1 MARVLIIAVA
11 VLLGAVSVWFLV
23 PTSAATVVGASSS
36 LPTSKDI
43 ASKPG
48 YSGSP
53 MSPEKRR
60 MRAEELV
67 GQNFKYISKDEVYS
81 TSWFTDKGPQAI
93 ERAMDECAIITNEEL
108 FVRHVMESA
117 DSSIS
122 DTEEDLDVV
131 EHLKAM
137 RPTFKQ
143 LRNCINAKI
152 AYNGLFEAEG

>member
-11 VLLGAVSVWFLV
+11 VLLGAASVWFLV
-23 PTSAATVVGASSS
+23 PMPAATDASAS
-36 LPTSKDI
+36 LPTSKDV
-43 ASKPG
+43 ASKPV

-53 MSPEKRR
+53 MSAEKRR
-60 MRAEELV
+60 SRAESLV
-67 GQNFKYISKDEVYS
+67 GQDFKYISKDEVFS
-81 TSWFTDKGPQAI
+81 ASWFTDKGPQAI

-117 DSSIS
+117 DSSLT

-131 EHLKAM
+131 NHLKAM

>member
-1 MARVLIIAVA
+1 M
-11 VLLGAVSVWFLV
+11 
-23 PTSAATVVGASSS
+23 SA
-36 LPTSKDI
+36 
-43 ASKPG
+43 
-48 YSGSP
+48 
-53 MSPEKRR
+53 EKRR
-60 MRAEELV
+60 MRAEGLV
-67 GQNFKYISKDEVYS
+67 GQNFKYISKDEVFS

-108 FVRHVMESA
+108 FVQHVMESA
-117 DSSIS
+117 DSSLT

-152 AYNGLFEAEG
+152 PIKLAVRSRGRRPQGRGFGPRRFLYVPAQMAETQIINLPNEAGGNQLTT

>member
-11 VLLGAVSVWFLV
+11 VLLGAASVWFLV
-23 PTSAATVVGASSS
+23 PTSAATVGGAPSS
-36 LPTSKDI
+36 LPSSKDV
-43 ASKPG
+43 ASKPA

-53 MSPEKRR
+53 MSAEKRR
-60 MRAEELV
+60 TRAENLV
-67 GQNFKYISKDEVYS
+67 GQDFKYISKDEVFS
-81 TSWFTDKGPQAI
+81 TSWFTEKGPQAI

-108 FVRHVMESA
+108 FVQHVMASA
-117 DSSIS
+117 DSSLTDS
-122 DTEEDLDVV
+122 EEDLDVIA
-131 EHLKAM
+131 HLQAT

>member
-11 VLLGAVSVWFLV
+11 VLLGAASVWFLI
-23 PTSAATVVGASSS
+23 PTPATTVAGAPTS
-36 LPTSKDI
+36 LPTSKDV
-43 ASKPG
+43 ASKPA

-53 MSPEKRR
+53 MSAEKRR
-60 MRAEELV
+60 MRAEGLV
-67 GQNFKYISKDEVYS
+67 GQKFKYISKDEVFS
-81 TSWFTDKGPQAI
+81 ASWFTDKGPQAI

-117 DSSIS
+117 DSSLT
-122 DTEEDLDVV
+122 DTEEDLDVLA
-131 EHLKAM
+131 HLKTM

>member
-1 MARVLIIAVA
+1 MARVLIITVA
-11 VLLGAVSVWFLV
+11 VLLGAASVWFLV
-23 PTSAATVVGASSS
+23 PTSAATITGA
-36 LPTSKDI
+36 PTSKEV
-43 ASKPG
+43 ASKPA

-53 MSPEKRR
+53 MSAEKRR
-60 MRAEELV
+60 MRAEGLV
-67 GQNFKYISKDEVYS
+67 GQKFKYISKDEVFS
-81 TSWFTDKGPQAI
+81 SSWFTDKGPQAI

-117 DSSIS
+117 DSSLT
-122 DTEEDLDVV
+122 DTEEDVDVLA
-131 EHLKAM
+131 HLKTM

>member
-11 VLLGAVSVWFLV
+11 VLLGAASVWFLV
-23 PTSAATVVGASSS
+23 PTPAATDASASP
-36 LPTSKDI
+36 PTSTDV
-43 ASKPG
+43 ASKPV

-53 MSPEKRR
+53 MSAEKRR
-60 MRAEELV
+60 SRAEGLV
-67 GQNFKYISKDEVYS
+67 GQDFKDISKDEVFS
-81 TSWFTDKGPQAI
+81 ASWFTDKGPQAI

-117 DSSIS
+117 DSSLT

-131 EHLKAM
+131 NHLKAM

>member
-11 VLLGAVSVWFLV
+11 VLLGAASVWFLV
-23 PTSAATVVGASSS
+23 PTSAATVAGASN
-36 LPTSKDI
+36 SKDV
-43 ASKPG
+43 ASKPA

-53 MSPEKRR
+53 MSAEKRR
-60 MRAEELV
+60 MRAENLV
-67 GQNFKYISKDEVYS
+67 GQNFKYISKDEVFS
-81 TSWFTDKGPQAI
+81 SSWFTEKGPQAI

-108 FVRHVMESA
+108 FIQHIMASA
-117 DSSIS
+117 DSSVADS
-122 DTEEDLDVV
+122 EEDLDVV
-131 EHLKAM
+131 NHLKAM

>member
-1 MARVLIIAVA
+1 MARVLVIAVA

-23 PTSAATVVGASSS
+23 PTSAATVGGA
-36 LPTSKDI
+36 PNSKDV
-43 ASKPG
+43 ASKPA

-53 MSPEKRR
+53 MSAEKRR
-60 MRAEELV
+60 MRAEGLV
-67 GQNFKYISKDEVYS
+67 GQKFKYISKDEVFS

-117 DSSIS
+117 DSSLT
-122 DTEEDLDVV
+122 DTEEDVDVLA
-131 EHLKAM
+131 HLKTM